1 MVSNVVQSLRG
12 QLPHRRALT
21 LSVVAVVVLLLALA
35 GAVIPVPYV
44 SLQPGPT
51 MNTLG
56 VNPET
61 KKPLIEIVDAKTYP
75 DDGHLNFTTVAYTG
89 DPENPPTLYRALR
102 DWLDPKRAVVPMDT
116 IFPPGET
123 AEQVEEAN
131 TALMA
136 DSQQT
141 SVAAALTQMGKPLG
155 SETYVG
161 GVKKGLPAEGV
172 LKVGDQIT
180 AVDGTKVT
188 KATEVT
194 DKLSHLA
201 VGDKVTLTI
210 VRGGKEQKAELTM
223 GETTTDGQKRAVIG
237 VELVDKFV
245 LPIDVKMNVGEI
257 GGPSAG
263 LMFSLAIYDMLTPG
277 SLTGGKFIAGTG
289 TITADGQVGAIGG
302 IQQKMIAARDAG
314 ATDFL
319 VPAGNCD
326 EAKSAAPDGLRLIK
340 AETMGSAVESLQ
352 AIQSGKTQLPAC

>member
-1 MVSNVVQSLRG
+1 MVSNVVRGLRERV
-12 QLPHRRALT
+12 PNRRALT
-21 LSVVAVVVLLLALA
+21 LSVVAVLVLALALA
-35 GAVIPVPYV
+35 GAVMPVPYV

-61 KKPLIEIVDAKTYP
+61 KKPLIEIVDAQTYP

-89 DPENPPTLYRALR
+89 DPSNPPTLYRALR
-102 DWLDPKRAVVPMDT
+102 DWINPERAVVPMDT
-116 IFPPGET
+116 IFPAGET

-141 SVAAALTQMGKPLG
+141 SVAAALTQMGRQLG

-161 GVKKGLPAEGV
+161 RVHKGLPADGV
-172 LKVGDQIT
+172 LKSGDQVL
-180 AVDGTKVT
+180 AVDGTKVD
-188 KATEVT
+188 KASEVT
-194 DKLSHLA
+194 GKLKDYA
-201 VGDKVTLTI
+201 VGDEVTLTI
-210 VRGGKEQKAELTM
+210 KRDGKQEKVTLKM
-223 GETTTDGQKRAVIG
+223 GETTTDGAKRAVIG

-245 LPIDVKMNVGEI
+245 LPIEVKMNVGEI

-289 TITADGQVGAIGG
+289 TITVDGQVGAIGG
-302 IQQKMIAARDAG
+302 IQQKMIAAKNAG
-314 ATDFL
+314 ATEFL
-319 VPAGNCD
+319 VPPGNCA
-326 EAKSAAPDGLRLIK
+326 EAADAAPDGLRLIK
-340 AETMGSAVESLQ
+340 AESLDSAVKSLEGLQ
-352 AIQSGKTQLPAC
+352 AGKKDLPAC